1 MSKAILA
8 SIIDEAKDKIVEKY
22 ADGMV
27 EHIQSDNFKEVL
39 ASKINKKRLTYL
51 LYLKKKNRYFL
62 KSVLI

>member
-8 SIIDEAKDKIVEKY
+8 SIIDEAKDKIAKKY

-39 ASKINKKRLTYL
+39 ATK
-51 LYLKKKNRYFL
+51 
-62 KSVLI
+62 

>member
-22 ADGMV
+22 DGMV

-39 ASKINKKRLTYL
+39 ASKINKKIDIPFVSEE
-51 LYLKKKNRYFL
+51 KEQIFL